1 MNWNDVMGLIATLAL
16 SLPILTII
24 ATGLAGYR
32 TYPALVVYYSLLVI
46 YNIFVQ
52 GYIDVDVNTIRYLGI
67 ANNLLDAPLMLM
79 FLTYFASGSSA
90 LKQKMWILTGVFTA
104 FEIITVILVGF
115 NVDAITITMGPGI
128 LLILGFALPFFVRLT
143 KLTIT
148 HHKATGKAMMTASML
163 FAYGCY
169 TIIYVMYYLMKS
181 SAVTDTFLVYFF
193 VCTFSSLLMSA
204 GIIFERKRIK
214 KLSELKIVRRELS
227 ELYSQ
232 EKTAAPLKAAVFDFD
247 KDQWN

>member
-24 ATGLAGYR
+24 ATGLSGYR
-32 TYPALVVYYSLLVI
+32 TFPALVVYYALLVM
-46 YNIFVQ
+46 YNMFVQ
-52 GYIDVDVNTIRYLGI
+52 GYIAVDPTTVRYLGI
-67 ANNLLDAPLMLM
+67 ANNLLDAPLMLI
-79 FLTYFASGSSA
+79 FLTYFATGA
-90 LKQKMWILTGVFTA
+90 PILKQRMWILIGIFVA
-104 FEIITVILVGF
+104 FEIVTVALVGF
-115 NVDAITITMGPGI
+115 NVQAITITMGPGI
-128 LLILGFALPFFVRLT
+128 LFILGFSLPFFVRLT

-181 SAVTDTFLVYFF
+181 SDVLDTFLVYFF

-214 KLSELKIVRRELS
+214 KSIKISGINHRTFLAEIAAIKRRSEYL
-227 ELYSQ
+227 
-232 EKTAAPLKAAVFDFD
+232 
-247 KDQWN
+247 